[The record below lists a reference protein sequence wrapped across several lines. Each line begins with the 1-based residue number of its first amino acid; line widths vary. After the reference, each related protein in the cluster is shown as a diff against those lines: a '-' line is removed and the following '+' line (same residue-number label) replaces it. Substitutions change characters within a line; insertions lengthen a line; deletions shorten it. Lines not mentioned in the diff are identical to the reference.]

1 MRCRALLGRAR
12 ARRVRS
18 DADLVRRAAAWL
30 RADPA
35 RARTTGLARAEDTV
49 ALAAL
54 LDVLAAE
61 MPHLDPAV
69 RRDVVASCRAVLG
82 ER

>member
-1 MRCRALLGRAR
+1 MRCRALLGRGR
-12 ARRVRS
+12 ARS

-30 RADPA
+30 REDPA
-35 RARTTGLARAEDTV
+35 RARTAGLACEEDTA

-54 LDVLAAE
+54 LDVLAAA
-61 MPHLDPAV
+61 MPHLDPAI

-82 ER
+82 EK